1 MTYTERLAQHRCG
14 KLLERIRKLLVARAA
29 RLVHLCVAHTV
40 HAWERQGDAKATTRE
55 LSRRRVSQPDLARP
69 GLVLR
74 IVSTDLEQSEVV
86 DGHHVGNRSRLQ
98 AAPNATTKSTKPNGY
113 SVVRSGAR
121 STRKRLMKARLGHLP
136 ASQECKHPTVTC
148 ALDRD
153 VHRVTGRTATAN
165 CRCGR
170 GCAGGCCSS

>member
-29 RLVHLCVAHTV
+29 RLVHLCVAHRARV
-40 HAWERQGDAKATTRE
+40 GKARQREGNLAE

-153 VHRVTGRTATAN
+153 VHRITGRTATAN